1 MKSSAIGTE
10 VHCEDVNRVRWL
22 TLDRP
27 ETRNGLT
34 IEVVDVLS
42 QLLKEAARDE
52 KIRVVVIAGAGGA
65 FSSGLDLKAIMSRAT
80 DMNVVMRNF
89 HNLTLS
95 LRSVPQPT
103 IAAMDGPAA
112 GFGANLALACDLR
125 WATDRTSLG
134 QKFVRIGL
142 MPDGGGTYFLPRLV
156 GLGRAFELIYGGEM
170 IEAGDAREMGLINR
184 VLPQEDFK
192 NAVQEYAERL
202 AEGPPLAFARAKQ
215 ALLQN
220 SGDLE
225 AALKIEEEGQ
235 LELLHSQDFLEGVSS
250 FLEKRRPKFRGH

>member
-1 MKSSAIGTE
+1 MSKE
-10 VHCEDVNRVRWL
+10 VQCEDANRVRWL

-34 IEVVDVLS
+34 IEVVDSLS
-42 QLLKEAARDE
+42 QLLKEAALDE
-52 KIRVVVIAGAGGA
+52 KIRVVVLTGAGGS

-80 DMNVVMRNF
+80 DMNVVMRKF

-95 LRSVPQPT
+95 LRSVPKPT
-103 IAAMDGPAA
+103 IAALDGPAA

-125 WATDRTSLG
+125 WVTDRTSLG

-156 GLGRAFELIYGGEM
+156 GLGKAFELIYEGEM
-170 IEAGDAREMGLINR
+170 IEAEDALKIGMVNR
-184 VLPQEDFK
+184 VLPQEKFK
-192 NAVQEYAERL
+192 SAVQEYAERL
-202 AEGPPLAFARAKQ
+202 AEGPPLAYARAKQ

-225 AALKIEEEGQ
+225 AALTIEEEGQ
-235 LELLHSQDFLEGVSS
+235 LELLHSQDFLEGVSA
-250 FLEKRRPKFRGH
+250 FLEKRPPKFRGR